1 MLPVFCRGTV
11 KATKEVTAESFVEL
25 WFAGFPVL
33 VRVIDYIFY

>member
-25 WFAGFPVL
+25 WFAGFLVPVW
-33 VRVIDYIFY
+33 VIDYVFY